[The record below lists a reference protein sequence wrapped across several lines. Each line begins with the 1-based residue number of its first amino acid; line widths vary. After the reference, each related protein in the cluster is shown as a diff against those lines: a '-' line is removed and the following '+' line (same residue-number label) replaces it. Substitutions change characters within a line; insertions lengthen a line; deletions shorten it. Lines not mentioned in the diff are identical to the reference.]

1 MQVAYSGAKLAV
13 RFICD
18 FLFEA
23 RANLRNTPPPPSP
36 TVSFKVQDGGKALVP
51 NIIVRRLL
59 LQVWGGKH
67 RKLARRR
74 RALWERSQPRPQG
87 FFL

>member
-18 FLFEA
+18 FLFEE
-23 RANLRNTPPPPSP
+23 RANLRNTPPPH
-36 TVSFKVQDGGKALVP
+36 TVSFKVQDGGRALVP